1 MAGKNRLS
9 NSDFIDFQCRHR
21 SQSTK
26 NIYEQLQNSLQGEAK
41 VLLKAK
47 VEDPDVLQA
56 RRTAAQSKSV
66 TELSQISGLGDFPV
80 PGPLERLISRSK
92 GDLRSSS
99 SKSGSKK

>member
-1 MAGKNRLS
+1 MPGKNRLS
-9 NSDFIDFQCRHR
+9 NSDFIDFQCRQR

-66 TELSQISGLGDFPV
+66 TELSQISGFGDFPV
-80 PGPLERLISRSK
+80 PDPLKRLISRSK

>member
-1 MAGKNRLS
+1 M
-9 NSDFIDFQCRHR
+9 
-21 SQSTK
+21 
-26 NIYEQLQNSLQGEAK
+26 QNSLQGEAK
-41 VLLKAK
+41 VLVKAK

>member
-1 MAGKNRLS
+1 M
-9 NSDFIDFQCRHR
+9 
-21 SQSTK
+21 
-26 NIYEQLQNSLQGEAK
+26 QNSLQGEAK

-47 VEDPDVLQA
+47 VEDPDVLRA
-56 RRTAAQSKSV
+56 RRAAAQSKSV